1 MVLKC
6 IAIAAAAFGFANM
19 TSAQTFPAKPIRI
32 VTSSVGGGGDFAARL
47 ISLELGN
54 RIGQRVVVDNRGGG
68 VLAGEIVAK
77 APPDG
82 YTLLLYGSTI
92 WLAPFLQQ
100 AIGYNPERDFAA
112 VTLPISAPN
121 VLVVHPSLPVKTVR
135 DLIALARAQPD
146 VLNYASGATGSAN
159 HLGAELFKSM
169 ARVSIVQVN
178 YKGTGAA
185 MNDLIAGQVHIMF
198 ANAASV
204 GPHVKSGRLRA
215 LAVTTAKRT
224 ALAPGMPTVAESGLP
239 GFESSSVWGI
249 FVPAGTPAA
258 IIQQLNRELVSVL
271 EVAEVKQKFFAAGM
285 ETVGSTPEEL
295 TAVVKAD
302 MARFGK
308 MLDGGARR

>member
-121 VLVVHPSLPVKTVR
+121 VLVVHPSLPVR
-135 DLIALARAQPD
+135 RC
-146 VLNYASGATGSAN
+146 AT
-159 HLGAELFKSM
+159 
-169 ARVSIVQVN
+169 
-178 YKGTGAA
+178 
-185 MNDLIAGQVHIMF
+185 
-198 ANAASV
+198 
-204 GPHVKSGRLRA
+204 
-215 LAVTTAKRT
+215 
-224 ALAPGMPTVAESGLP
+224 
-239 GFESSSVWGI
+239 
-249 FVPAGTPAA
+249 
-258 IIQQLNRELVSVL
+258 
-271 EVAEVKQKFFAAGM
+271 
-285 ETVGSTPEEL
+285 
-295 TAVVKAD
+295 
-302 MARFGK
+302 
-308 MLDGGARR
+308 

>member
-1 MVLKC
+1 MLLKC
-6 IAIAAAAFGFANM
+6 IAIAAAAFAFVSV

-47 ISLELGN
+47 ISHELGN

-77 APPDG
+77 ATPDG

-100 AIGYNPERDFAA
+100 AISYNPERDFAA

-121 VLVVHPSLPVKTVR
+121 VLVVHPSLPVKGVK
-135 DLIALARAQPD
+135 DLIALARAQPG

-215 LAVTTAKRT
+215 LAVTAAKRT
-224 ALAPGMPTVAESGLP
+224 TLTPGMPTVAESGLP
-239 GFESSSVWGI
+239 GFESSSVGVFSCLPGLRRRSSGNSI
-249 FVPAGTPAA
+249 A
-258 IIQQLNRELVSVL
+258 IVNVL
-271 EVAEVKQKFFAAGM
+271 EVPEVKQKFFAVGM
-285 ETVGSTPEEL
+285 ETVGTTPEEL

-302 MARFGK
+302 IARSGK

>member
-1 MVLKC
+1 MSLKY
-6 IAIAAAAFGFANM
+6 IAAAAAAFSFVSLASG
-19 TSAQTFPAKPIRI
+19 QTFPSKPIRI

-47 ISLELGN
+47 IAQELGS
-54 RIGQRVVVDNRGGG
+54 RVGQRVLVDNRGGG
-68 VLAGEIVAK
+68 VLAGEIVSK

-100 AIGYNPERDFAA
+100 AISYNPERDFAS

-121 VLVVHPSLPVKTVR
+121 VLTVHPSLPVRTVR
-135 DLIALARAQPD
+135 DLIALARAQPG

-185 MNDLIAGQVHIMF
+185 MNDLVAGQVHLMF

-215 LAVTTAKRT
+215 LAVTTEKRT

-239 GFESSSVWGI
+239 GFESSSVWGF
-249 FVPAGTPAA
+249 FVPAGTPPS
-258 IIQQLNRELVSVL
+258 IIRQLNRELVGVL
-271 EVAEVKQKFFAAGM
+271 EAADVKQKFFAAGM
-285 ETVGSTPEEL
+285 ETVGSTPEAL
-295 TAVVKAD
+295 TALVKAD

-308 MLDGGARR
+308 MLEAQRR

>member
-1 MVLKC
+1 MSRGLVW
-6 IAIAAAAFGFANM
+6 AMAASMCVAGAAF
-19 TSAQTFPAKPIRI
+19 AQNFPAKPIRL
-32 VTSSVGGGGDFAARL
+32 VTSSIGGGGDFAARV
-47 ISLELGN
+47 ISNELGN
-54 RIGQRVVVDNRGGG
+54 RIGQRVLVDNRGGG

-92 WLAPFLQQ
+92 WLAPFLQDK
-100 AIGYNPERDFAA
+100 IGYNPERDFDP

-121 VLVVHPSLPVKTVR
+121 VLVVHPSLPAKSVQE
-135 DLIALARAQPD
+135 LIALARARPG

-169 ARVSIVQVN
+169 ARVDIVQVN

-185 MNDLIAGQVHIMF
+185 MNDLIAGQVHLMF

-215 LAVTTAKRT
+215 IAVTTAKPT
-224 ALAPGMPTVAESGLP
+224 ALASGLPTVAASGLL
-239 GFESSSVWGI
+239 GFESSSVWGL

-258 IIQQLNRELVSVL
+258 IIGQLNRDVVGVL
-271 EVAEVKQKFFAAGM
+271 NVAEVKQKLFSAGM
-285 ETVGSTPEEL
+285 ETVGSTPEHL
-295 TAVVKAD
+295 AAVVKSD
-302 MARFGK
+302 MSRFGK
-308 MLDGGARR
+308 MVKPGR